1 MNRRVFLKLSATAG
15 ASVAIPTAAAART
28 GKPNVVVIMAD
39 DLGYEC
45 LRCNGGTSYKTP
57 NLDALAASGI
67 RFTHAYA
74 QPLCA
79 PTRLQLMTGQYN
91 VRNYEAFGVMNPKEK
106 TFGHMM
112 KQAGYKTCIAGK
124 WQMYSY
130 NPPDY
135 QPEWRGK
142 GMLPKDSGF
151 DEYCLWHAGH
161 TEDKGSRYADP
172 VVLQNGHLRKLK
184 GEYGEDV
191 FVSFLSEFM
200 DREKERPFF
209 VYYPMALT
217 HAPFVA
223 TPRSAEWKSG
233 DRLKSDTKF
242 FGDMVEYM
250 DECVGRVVSAVDR
263 LGLRDETLIIF
274 YSDNGT
280 PKEITSRMGDRIIPG
295 GKGDTTDSGTHVPM
309 IASWRGTTPAGKVLD
324 DLVDSTDFLP
334 TLAELGGMK
343 VPAGLIADGQSFVPQ
358 LRGKKG
364 TPREWIYSYY
374 DPRPGWDKDQF
385 SLKIFARDK
394 RYKLYSTGELFDIP
408 ADPFEKQPLPAGRES
423 REAAAARVRLARVI
437 QKMAG
442 VSRVQPRVTKAGL
455 H

>member
-1 MNRRVFLKLSATAG
+1 MNRRYFLKLSAFTG
-15 ASVAIPTAAAART
+15 ASVSVPSIATART
-28 GKPNVVVIMAD
+28 SKPNVVLIMAD

-45 LRCNGGTSYKTP
+45 LQCNGGTSYRTP

-91 VRNYEAFGVMNPKEK
+91 VRNYEAFGIMNPNEK

-161 TEDKGSRYADP
+161 TEEKGSRYADP
-172 VVLQNGHLRKLK
+172 VVFQNGELRKLK

-191 FVSFLSEFM
+191 FVSFVSDFM
-200 DREKERPFF
+200 KREKERPFF

-217 HAPFVA
+217 HGPFEP

-233 DRLKSDTKF
+233 DRHKASPKF
-242 FGDMVEYM
+242 FADMVSYM
-250 DECVGRVVSAVDR
+250 DECVGKVVDAVDR
-263 LGLRDETLIIF
+263 LGLRNDTLILF

-280 PKEITSRMGDRIIPG
+280 PKEITSRMGEKVIPG
-295 GKGDTTDSGTHVPM
+295 GKGDTTDAGTHVPM
-309 IASWRGTTPAGKVLD
+309 IASWRGTTPAAKVND
-324 DLVDSTDFLP
+324 DLIDSTDFLP
-334 TLAELGGMK
+334 TLADLAGSK
-343 VPAGLIADGQSFVPQ
+343 IPAGFVSDGQSFLPQ
-358 LRGKKG
+358 LRGEKG
-364 TPREWIYSYY
+364 SPREWIYSYY

-394 RYKLYSTGELFDIP
+394 RYKLYTTGELFDIS
-408 ADPFEKQPLPAGRES
+408 ADPFEKQPLPARNES
-423 REAAAARVRLARVI
+423 REAGSARLRLGRVL

-442 VSRVQPRVTKAGL
+442 ISRVQPRVTKAGL
-455 H
+455 R